1 MVGSYSLPWHLQAS
15 AAFQHNPGA
24 NYQTT
29 WVITRA
35 IVPSLTPTTQTINLL
50 PQGAEFLPDIDQ
62 LDVSLIRKFE
72 IGRAHLQARID
83 TFNALTRS
91 RSSASDRYNSGP
103 SRIYSQR
110 MLCSRRCF
118 ASRCRRAGNGSPWD
132 GTFAGNVTPPARD

>member
-35 IVPSLTPTTQTINLL
+35 IVPSLTPTTQTINLI
-50 PQGAEFLPDIDQ
+50 PQGTEFLPDIDQ

-83 TFNALTRS
+83 TFNALDAITV
-91 RSSASDRYNSGP
+91 
-103 SRIYSQR
+103 ISQR
-110 MLCSRRCF
+110 SVQF
-118 ASRCRRAGNGSPWD
+118 GA
-132 GTFAGNVTPPARD
+132 VTYLQPADALQPRMFRITLQTRW